1 MNTKNMKT
9 IFTLLFSL
17 IVSLSFSQ
25 VFMVQYD
32 TVTHYTCKKNMTI
45 ENMVKT
51 KDFEIVEMYSDPGVI
66 YINLESMMFY
76 SRNGEFVISKVL
88 DKEKSIDI
96 MFGDEIR
103 LTIRK
108 SFDLTYVMVIQE
120 VKTKK
125 DKKHIYSFSNVKFV
139 K

>member
-1 MNTKNMKT
+1 MKT
-9 IFTLLFSL
+9 ILSILFL
-17 IVSLSFSQ
+17 VIVKLSYSQ
-25 VFMVQYD
+25 IFMVQYD

-45 ENMVKT
+45 EDMVKT
-51 KDFEIVEMYSDPGVI
+51 KDFEIVEMFSDPGVI

-76 SRNGEFVISKVL
+76 GRNGEFVISKVL

-120 VKTKK
+120 VKSKK

>member
-1 MNTKNMKT
+1 
-9 IFTLLFSL
+9 
-17 IVSLSFSQ
+17 
-25 VFMVQYD
+25 
-32 TVTHYTCKKNMTI
+32 MTI

-76 SRNGEFVISKVL
+76 GRNGEFVISKVL

-96 MFGDEIR
+96 IFGDEIR

-120 VKTKK
+120 IKSKG

>member
-1 MNTKNMKT
+1 MKT
-9 IFTLLFSL
+9 ILSILFFV
-17 IVSLSFSQ
+17 IVKLSYSQ
-25 VFMVQYD
+25 IFIVQYD
-32 TVTHYTCKKNMTI
+32 TITHYTCKKNMTI
-45 ENMVKT
+45 EDMVRT
-51 KDFEIVEMYSDPGVI
+51 KDFEIIEMFSDPGFI
-66 YINLESMMFY
+66 CINTESMMFY
-76 SRNGEFVISKVL
+76 GRNGEFTISKVL

-96 MFGDEIR
+96 MFGDETR

-120 VKTKK
+120 VNPKG

>member
-1 MNTKNMKT
+1 MKT
-9 IFTLLFSL
+9 ILSILFL
-17 IVSLSFSQ
+17 VIGKLSFSQ
-25 VFMVQYD
+25 ILIVQYD
-32 TVTHYTCKKNMTI
+32 TITHYTCKKNMTI
-45 ENMVKT
+45 EDMFKT
-51 KDFEIVEMYSDPGVI
+51 KDFDIIEMFSDPGFI
-66 YINLESMMFY
+66 YINTESMMFY
-76 SRNGEFVISKVL
+76 GRNGEFTISKVL

-96 MFGDEIR
+96 MFGNETR

-120 VKTKK
+120 VNPKG

>member
-96 MFGDEIR
+96 IFGDEIR

>member
-1 MNTKNMKT
+1 MV
-9 IFTLLFSL
+9 
-17 IVSLSFSQ
+17 IVKLSYSQ
-25 VFMVQYD
+25 IFMVQYD

-45 ENMVKT
+45 EDMVKT
-51 KDFEIVEMYSDPGVI
+51 KDFEIVEMFSDPGVI

-76 SRNGEFVISKVL
+76 GRNGEFVISKVL

-120 VKTKK
+120 VKSKK

>member
-76 SRNGEFVISKVL
+76 GRNGEFVISKVL

-96 MFGDEIR
+96 IFGDEIR

-120 VKTKK
+120 VKPKS

>member
-1 MNTKNMKT
+1 
-9 IFTLLFSL
+9 
-17 IVSLSFSQ
+17 
-25 VFMVQYD
+25 
-32 TVTHYTCKKNMTI
+32 
-45 ENMVKT
+45 
-51 KDFEIVEMYSDPGVI
+51 
-66 YINLESMMFY
+66 MMFY
-76 SRNGEFVISKVL
+76 GRNGEFTISKVL

-96 MFGDEIR
+96 MFGDETR

-120 VKTKK
+120 VNPKG